1 MSLHIQC
8 EKNSMRKSHRFDI
21 PMKIHIQ
28 SHVYKTIDW
37 SMVGV
42 SIEAKSSNDF
52 EVNNFYDA
60 VLLLGMLDASISLK
74 VKLKC
79 VYFKNNR
86 YGFEFSEFSQK
97 NKKILRRYLE
107 LYIDGKI
114 QDIDDLLAIYEEPDI
129 NPVLNLPVKLTDDE
143 KSQLQKAFLRK
154 SIGSIIVSILLLLS
168 IVGILF
174 YNLRYQYEGVGT
186 VEGNYK
192 NVYVK
197 KSGILEKVYVQDG
210 EKVKRNDVLADIN
223 SEKLLRQIKLLET
236 IKETKLK
243 KIKSYSSDKNNVAI
257 TDDMEILNI
266 KKQIMQEEY
275 KNFQNSK
282 ILLKNHLITKA
293 EMLHFKNLY
302 LDAKESYIS
311 YKEKSIRYKN
321 STKGSSIKLYNLEE
335 TELKINNKKREL
347 EEYRIFSP
355 YDATVYEITK
365 KTGDLVNKN
374 TPLFVLWIDKVPKI
388 VCYLPVKKAIDIKV
402 GSKVDIIDSL
412 EQQRFSG
419 IVKRIIN
426 SDLKTTMYGYGP
438 YNLNEVLVEILP
450 EDNTRILSPKSIVK
464 VLFKRDFKF
473 GI

>member
-21 PMKIHIQ
+21 PMKIYIQ
-28 SHVYKTIDW
+28 DRNYETVDW
-37 SMVGV
+37 SMSGV
-42 SIEAKSSNDF
+42 SIESDDDDIFKVD
-52 EVNNFYDA
+52 EVYDA
-60 VLLLGMLDASISLK
+60 VLLLGMSDASISLK

-79 VYFKNNR
+79 VYFKNGR
-86 YGFEFSEFSQK
+86 CGFEFIKFSQK

-107 LYIDGKI
+107 LYLDGKI

-129 NPVLNLPVKLTDDE
+129 DPVLDLPVKLTDDE
-143 KSQLQKAFLRK
+143 KSRLQKSFLRK
-154 SIGSIIVSILLLLS
+154 SIGSIVISLLLLFT
-168 IVGILF
+168 IAGILF
-174 YNLRYQYEGVGT
+174 YNLRYQYEGVGV

-197 KSGILEKVYVQDG
+197 KSGILEKIYVQDG
-210 EKVKRNDVLADIN
+210 DKVKKNDILADIN

-243 KIKSYSSDKNNVAI
+243 KIKANSSKDSAPV
-257 TDDMEILNI
+257 TDDTDILKI
-266 KKQIMQEEY
+266 KEQIMQEEY

-282 ILLKNHLITKA
+282 VLLKNHLITKA
-293 EMLHFKNLY
+293 EMLHYKNLY

-311 YKEKSIRYKN
+311 YKEKNMRQKN
-321 STKGSSIKLYNLEE
+321 NGTKISAASYNLEE
-335 TELKINNKKREL
+335 TQLKIINKKREL

-365 KTGDLVNKN
+365 KTGDLVNKSN
-374 TPLFVLWIDKVPKI
+374 PLFVLWIDKVPKI
-388 VCYLPVKKAIDIKV
+388 VCYLPVQKAIDIKV

-412 EQQRFSG
+412 ERQKFTG
-419 IVKRIIN
+419 IVKRILN
-426 SDLKTTMYGYGP
+426 SDPKTTINAYGSYS
-438 YNLNEVLVEILP
+438 LNEVLVEISP
-450 EDNTRILSPKSIVK
+450 EEKTRILSPKSIVK